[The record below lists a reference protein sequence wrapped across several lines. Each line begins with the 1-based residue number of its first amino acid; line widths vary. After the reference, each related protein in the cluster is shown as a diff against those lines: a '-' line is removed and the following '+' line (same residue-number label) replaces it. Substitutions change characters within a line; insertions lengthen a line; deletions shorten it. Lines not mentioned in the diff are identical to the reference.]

1 VWPIS
6 VKTDM
11 QTDIDIDMDIDIDI
25 DIRVKFVHIRAFRP
39 REISQS
45 TSLSTIHSNNSVAS
59 VKRKR
64 SIKLSKGESMP
75 LYRREP
81 GGPWKSVGVRGL
93 EIPVA
98 GK

>member
-25 DIRVKFVHIRAFRP
+25 RVKFVHIRAFKP

-64 SIKLSKGESMP
+64 SMKLSKGESMS

-81 GGPWKSVGVRGL
+81 GDSWKAMGVRGL